1 MNRPKHYRHGVT
13 IAVVLLFLTSPVLA
27 HDYWF
32 KPEVFFAAVGA
43 TIPVHLYVGDE
54 YKIEEEA
61 RPRAGFPQNRL
72 D

>member
-1 MNRPKHYRHGVT
+1 MNSHGALFHIDWYVT
-13 IAVVLLFLTSPVLA
+13 RRI
-27 HDYWF
+27 
-32 KPEVFFAAVGA
+32 FFAAVGA